1 MENRNIFDDADDIR
15 DLFAEETEVTPKGKK
30 EPEESLFEE
39 DELEEDEPKVKSKT
53 KEETEDL
60 EEEDPDNQE
69 VKKKSGRPK
78 KPTAYGEA
86 ILAMRKVDPE
96 FLVYEGEEDK
106 VDYTEEEYSEIIS
119 QNLQT
124 RSQAI
129 AEATIDAVLNNL
141 SSTARKL
148 VLGELKGVKISEIVK
163 DLEYYTEIE
172 NIPENPT
179 PTDKEKIVK
188 VYYQKQ
194 AKERN
199 KDASWVSKQL
209 EKIIDRGDLD
219 SEFEDAKEVIAKEL
233 DEKLELKNKEKEEEK
248 KQKEAF
254 KQYHR
259 YYVNEALNEEN
270 LFGISLDK
278 NKKKEIAS
286 VLANFAVR
294 DRDGKEKM
302 GLAIMVDN
310 LIHSQTP
317 KEAYKRLVLMTLAGV
332 APDELIKILKDTTET
347 QVSKQVFKKLK
358 IAEQPTAVT
367 PKKETKTKQIGNIF

>member
-1 MENRNIFDDADDIR
+1 MENRNIFDDADDIK
-15 DLFAEETEVTPKGKK
+15 DLFAEEPVEPVKGKK
-30 EPEESLFEE
+30 EPEPSLFDEELGEE
-39 DELEEDEPKVKSKT
+39 DKPTKAKVEEELEE
-53 KEETEDL
+53 EELEDN
-60 EEEDPDNQE
+60 ENQG
-69 VKKKSGRPK
+69 VKKKGGRPK
-78 KPTAYGEA
+78 KPTAFGEA

-124 RSQAI
+124 RSQVI

-163 DLEYYTEIE
+163 DLEYYTEIDS
-172 NIPENPT
+172 IPENPT

-219 SEFEDAKEVIAKEL
+219 SEYEDAKEVIAKEL
-233 DEKLELKNKEKEEEK
+233 DEKLELKKKEKEDEK

-270 LFGISLDK
+270 LFGITLDK
-278 NKKKEIAS
+278 NKKKEVAS
-286 VLANFAVR
+286 ILANFAVR
-294 DRDGKEKM
+294 ERDGKEKM
-302 GLAIMVDN
+302 GLSAMVDN
-310 LIHSQTP
+310 LIHSETP

-332 APDELIKILKDTTET
+332 APDELIKILKDSSET
-347 QVSKQVFKKLK
+347 QVAKQVFKKLK
-358 IAEQPTAVT
+358 IAEQPTAVI
-367 PKKETKTKQIGNIF
+367 PKKEVKTKQIGNIF

>member
-199 KDASWVSKQL
+199 KDASWVSK
-209 EKIIDRGDLD
+209 
-219 SEFEDAKEVIAKEL
+219 
-233 DEKLELKNKEKEEEK
+233 
-248 KQKEAF
+248 
-254 KQYHR
+254 
-259 YYVNEALNEEN
+259 N
-270 LFGISLDK
+270 LRK
-278 NKKKEIAS
+278 
-286 VLANFAVR
+286 
-294 DRDGKEKM
+294 
-302 GLAIMVDN
+302 
-310 LIHSQTP
+310 
-317 KEAYKRLVLMTLAGV
+317 
-332 APDELIKILKDTTET
+332 
-347 QVSKQVFKKLK
+347 
-358 IAEQPTAVT
+358 
-367 PKKETKTKQIGNIF
+367 